1 MEGKLTSNARV
12 LAALEHREP
21 DRVPLDLCG
30 AEVAGINVH
39 TMRRMRQYLG
49 LDGDVEIDD
58 RITQTGKIADDLVER
73 LRVDVRRV
81 PPRKPSNPGLEQDLG
96 LAGGYDRYIDEFGIG
111 WQMPETGGHYYDL
124 YQFPFA
130 NVDRVEEVEDYPWP
144 DMLDPA
150 RFVGMQT
157 HARVVARDQEMAVLL
172 GRASSG
178 MWEHVMWMTGYEK
191 YYMDMVLN
199 PKLCQAKMEKI
210 LELKMQ
216 YWGRV
221 LELIEEDYVVV
232 SCADD
237 LGGQNGLLVSLDMYK
252 ELVWPY
258 HRRLFQFLKSTPSKA
273 KVFVFYHNDGAI
285 YETLPLLIE
294 AGADI
299 INPWQVNCTGMDDT
313 ARFKRE
319 FGKDLTVWGGS
330 CDTQKILPFGTPQ
343 EVRDE
348 TKRRIDDLAPGGGY
362 VFAPIH
368 IIQSGVPVENI
379 MAMWETLQQHGI
391 Y

>member
-1 MEGKLTSNARV
+1 MMTMTSATRV
-12 LAALEHREP
+12 RTALDHVEP
-21 DRVPLDLCG
+21 DRVPLDFGG
-30 AEVAGINVH
+30 AEVAGINRH
-39 TMRRMRQYLG
+39 TLRGMREHLG
-49 LDGDVEIDD
+49 LSPDVELDD
-58 RITQTGKIADDLVER
+58 LICQTGVMTDDLIER
-73 LRVDVRRV
+73 LGVDVKIV
-81 PPRKPSNPGLEQDLG
+81 GPNDPSDSGLEQDLG
-96 LAGGYDRYIDEFGIG
+96 LVGDHYRYIDEFGIG
-111 WQMPETGGHYYDL
+111 WQMPRVGGHYYDL
-124 YQFPFA
+124 YRYPFA
-130 NVDRVEEVEDYPWP
+130 EVDTVEEVEAYPWP
-144 DMLDPA
+144 DMADPA
-150 RFVGMQT
+150 RSAGMAQR
-157 HARVVARDQEMAVLL
+157 ARVVARDEQKAVFL

-191 YYMDMVLN
+191 YYMDMVTN
-199 PKLCQAKMEKI
+199 PALCRAKMEKI

-221 LELIEEDYVVV
+221 LAEVEEEYVVV

-258 HRRLFQFLKSTPSKA
+258 HKRLFEFLKSTPSKA
-273 KVFVFYHNDGAI
+273 KVYVFYHNDGAI

-294 AGADI
+294 AGVDI
-299 INPWQVNCTGMDDT
+299 INPWQVNCAGMDDT

-319 FGKDLTVWGGS
+319 FGNDLTVWGGS
-330 CDTQKILPFGTPQ
+330 CDTQQVLPFGTPQ

-348 TKRRIDDLAPGGGY
+348 TRRRIDDLAPGGGY

-368 IIQSGVPVENI
+368 IIQSGVPVENV
-379 MAMWETLQQHGI
+379 MAMWETLQEYGV

>member
-1 MEGKLTSNARV
+1 MERLTSAARV
-12 LAALEHREP
+12 RSALDHQEP

-30 AEVAGINVH
+30 AEVAGINIH
-39 TMRRMRQYLG
+39 TMRGIRQHLG
-49 LDGDVEIDD
+49 LDAEVRMDD
-58 RITQTGKIADDLVER
+58 RITQTGKVTDDLVDR
-73 LRVDVRRV
+73 LGVDVRRV
-81 PPRKPSNPGLEQDLG
+81 PPNKPADRGLEQDLG
-96 LAGGYDRYIDEFGIG
+96 LVGDHFRYIDEFGIG
-111 WQMPETGGHYYDL
+111 WQMPEVGGHYFDL
-124 YQFPFA
+124 YRHPFA
-130 NVDRVEEVEDYPWP
+130 DVDTVEEVEAYRWP
-144 DMLDPA
+144 DMLDSA
-150 RFVGMQT
+150 RFVGMKE
-157 HARVVARDQEMAVLL
+157 HAASVAHVEKRAIVL

-191 YYMDMVLN
+191 YYMDMVVN

-221 LELIEEDYVVV
+221 LELVEEDYVIV

-273 KVFVFYHNDGAI
+273 KVYVFFHNDGAI

-294 AGADI
+294 AGVDI
-299 INPWQVNCTGMDDT
+299 INPWQVNCAGMDDT

-319 FGKDLTVWGGS
+319 FGDDLTVWGGS
-330 CDTQKILPFGTPQ
+330 CDTQRVLPFGTAQ

-348 TKRRIDDLAPGGGY
+348 TRRRIEDLAPGGGY

-368 IIQSGVPVENI
+368 IIQDGVPVENI
-379 MAMWETLQQHGI
+379 MAMWETLQEYGV

>member
-1 MEGKLTSNARV
+1 MLTSNARV

-21 DRVPLDLCG
+21 DRVPLDFGG

-39 TMRRMRQYLG
+39 TMRAMRQYLG
-49 LDGDVEIDD
+49 MDDHVEIDAKV
-58 RITQTGKIADDLVER
+58 IQTGVMDDDLIER
-73 LRVDVRRV
+73 LGVDVKIV
-81 PPRKPSNPGLEQDLG
+81 SPNDASDPGLERDLG
-96 LAGGYDRYIDEFGIG
+96 LVGDHYRYIDEFGIG
-111 WQMPETGGHYYDL
+111 WQMPEVGGHYYDL
-124 YQFPFA
+124 YHYPFA
-130 NVDRVEEVEDYPWP
+130 NVDTVEEVEAYAWP

-150 RFVGMQT
+150 RFVGMANY
-157 HARVVARDQEMAVLL
+157 ARVVAREQHKAPFL
-172 GRASSG
+172 GRASAG
-178 MWEHVMWMTGYEK
+178 MWEHVIWMTGYEK
-191 YYMDMVLN
+191 YYMDMVTN
-199 PKLCQAKMEKI
+199 PALCKAKMEKI

-221 LELIEEDYVVV
+221 LAEVEEDYVIV

-273 KVFVFYHNDGAI
+273 KVFVFFHNDGAI

-294 AGADI
+294 AGVDI
-299 INPWQVNCTGMDDT
+299 INPWQVNCAGMGDT
-313 ARFKRE
+313 AKFKRE
-319 FGKDLTVWGGS
+319 FGNDLTVWGGS
-330 CDTQKILPFGTPQ
+330 CDTQRVLPFGTPQ

-348 TKRRIDDLAPGGGY
+348 TRRRIEDLAPGGGY

-379 MAMWETLQQHGI
+379 MAMWETLQEYGV

>member
-1 MEGKLTSNARV
+1 MESLTSAARV
-12 LAALEHREP
+12 RAALDHREP
-21 DRVPLDLCG
+21 DRVPLDFGG
-30 AEVAGINVH
+30 AEVAGINIH
-39 TMRRMRQYLG
+39 TMRRMREHLG
-49 LDGDVEIDD
+49 LGGEVEMDD
-58 RITQTGKIADDLVER
+58 KIIQTGKMGDDLIER
-73 LRVDVRRV
+73 LGVDVKIV
-81 PPRKPSNPGLEQDLG
+81 PPNDPSDPGLERDLG
-96 LAGGYDRYIDEFGIG
+96 LQDGHYRYIDEFGIG

-124 YQFPFA
+124 YRYPFA
-130 NVDRVEEVEDYPWP
+130 GVDTVKEVEDYPWP

-150 RFVGMQT
+150 RFVGMKE
-157 HARVVARDQEMAVLL
+157 HARVVAREEEKAVLL

-191 YYMDMVLN
+191 YYMDMVVN

-221 LELIEEDYVVV
+221 LELVEEDYVIV

-237 LGGQNGLLVSLDMYK
+237 LGGPNGLLVSLDMYK

-258 HRRLFQFLKSTPSKA
+258 HRRLFQFLKSTPSRA
-273 KVFVFYHNDGAI
+273 KVYVFYHNDGAI

-299 INPWQVNCTGMDDT
+299 INPWQVNCAGMDDT

-319 FGKDLTVWGGS
+319 FGNDLTVWGGS
-330 CDTQKILPFGTPQ
+330 CDTQRVLPFGTPQ

-348 TKRRIDDLAPGGGY
+348 TRRRIEDLAPGGGY

-368 IIQSGVPVENI
+368 IIQDGVPAENI
-379 MAMWETLQQHGI
+379 MAMWETLGE
-391 Y
+391 YGVY

>member
-1 MEGKLTSNARV
+1 MERLTSAARV
-12 LAALEHREP
+12 RSALDHQEP

-30 AEVAGINVH
+30 AEVAGINIH
-39 TMRRMRQYLG
+39 TMRGIRQHLG
-49 LDGDVEIDD
+49 LDAEVRMDD
-58 RITQTGKIADDLVER
+58 RITQTGKVTDDLVDR
-73 LRVDVRRV
+73 LGVDVRRV
-81 PPRKPSNPGLEQDLG
+81 PPNKPADRGLEQDLG
-96 LAGGYDRYIDEFGIG
+96 LVGDHFRYIDEFGIG
-111 WQMPETGGHYYDL
+111 WQMPAVGGHYFDL
-124 YQFPFA
+124 YRYPFA
-130 NVDRVEEVEDYPWP
+130 DVDTVEEVEAYRWP
-144 DMLDPA
+144 DMLDSA
-150 RFVGMQT
+150 RFVGMKE
-157 HARVVARDQEMAVLL
+157 HAASVAHEEKRAIVL

-191 YYMDMVLN
+191 YYMDMVVN
-199 PKLCQAKMEKI
+199 PALCQAKMEKI

-221 LELIEEDYVVV
+221 LELVEEDYVIV

-273 KVFVFYHNDGAI
+273 KVYVFFHNDGAI

-294 AGADI
+294 AGVDI
-299 INPWQVNCTGMDDT
+299 INPWQVNCAGMDDT

-319 FGKDLTVWGGS
+319 FGDDLTVWGGS
-330 CDTQKILPFGTPQ
+330 CDTQRVLPFGTPQ

-348 TKRRIDDLAPGGGY
+348 TRRRIEDLAPGGGY

-368 IIQSGVPVENI
+368 IIQDGVPVENI
-379 MAMWETLQQHGI
+379 MAMWETLQEYGV

>member
-1 MEGKLTSNARV
+1 MPTSNARV
-12 LAALEHREP
+12 LASLEHREP
-21 DRVPLDLCG
+21 DRVPLDLGG
-30 AEVAGINVH
+30 AEVAGINIH
-39 TMRRMRQYLG
+39 TMRRLRQHLG
-49 LDGDVEIDD
+49 LDPAVEMDNKVI
-58 RITQTGKIADDLVER
+58 QTGKMADDLIER
-73 LRVDVRRV
+73 LGVDVKIV
-81 PPRKPSNPGLEQDLG
+81 PPQDPSDPGLEQDLG
-96 LAGGYDRYIDEFGIG
+96 LVGDHHRYIDEFGIG
-111 WQMPETGGHYYDL
+111 WQMPRSGGHYYDL
-124 YQFPFA
+124 YLHPFA
-130 NVDRVEEVEDYPWP
+130 DVETVEEVDAYPWP
-144 DMLDPA
+144 NMLDEA
-150 RFVGMQT
+150 RFVGMKE
-157 HARVVARDQEMAVLL
+157 HARAVAREEQRAVFL

-191 YYMDMVLN
+191 YYMDMVVN
-199 PKLCQAKMEKI
+199 PRLCQAKMEKI

-221 LELIEEDYVVV
+221 LELIEEDYVIV

-258 HRRLFQFLKSTPSKA
+258 HKRLFQFLKSTPSRSR
-273 KVFVFYHNDGAI
+273 VFVFFHNDGAI

-294 AGADI
+294 AGVDI
-299 INPWQVNCTGMDDT
+299 INPWQVNCAGMDDT

-319 FGKDLTVWGGS
+319 YGADLTVWGGS
-330 CDTQKILPFGTPQ
+330 CDTQRILPFGTPQ

-362 VFAPIH
+362 IFAPIH
-368 IIQSGVPVENI
+368 IIQDGVPVENI
-379 MAMWETLQQHGI
+379 MAMWETWQEYGV